1 MALSQRLLM
10 LPLLLA
16 LAGCATMDTTPG
28 HPQGIPG
35 ESQAS
40 SPSTDSVG
48 QDHAPRL
55 VIPMTGG
62 APVLAIPIGGDL
74 YLPVT
79 GGAPVPGIPVSP

>member
-1 MALSQRLLM
+1 MPLSRRLLM

-16 LAGCATMDTTPG
+16 LAGCAPMDTAPG
-28 HPQGIPG
+28 HPQGVAREP
-35 ESQAS
+35 EAAA
-40 SPSTDSVG
+40 PSTDPVG
-48 QDHAPRL
+48 QDHSPRL